1 METNRKSTTILA
13 DFVPYLVTFKKSWYL
28 RVVILSLIIIFGLY
42 AFFVQ
47 LVKGHIVTGMR
58 DNVVWGVYIIN
69 FIFFLGLSYAG
80 ALISCIF
87 HLGRITWGKPLIR
100 MLEIMAVV
108 SLIVAPIYII
118 LCIGRID
125 RLFNL
130 IIYARIQSP
139 ITWDVI
145 AIATDL
151 VFCIT
156 YLYMTHIK
164 DFAKLRDYEDPRIP
178 QWRKKFYNFLAIG
191 YRDTPEQKKQLNV
204 ALDIM
209 AAIIIP
215 TSIIAYSLLAWLFGM
230 NLRPGWHSSILAP
243 YFVLTAVYSGI
254 CLLIVVMWIY
264 RKSRYLQNYITNQH
278 FNYLGFVMV
287 MFALFYGYFT
297 FSDYITE
304 WYNSVKVNSWL
315 LDQLFSFDHYAWMFL
330 FSVFVAAFLP
340 LIIIGFPLFRSVN
353 SITIT
358 AFLVLI
364 GLWFRRY
371 LLIVPPLETPYIPI
385 QDWQPA
391 WVNYSATWVE
401 WALTL
406 AGIAFIILVY
416 MLFSKLVPIIPISE
430 IEERGN
436 KFRVFFKG
444 TKEQSK

>member
-1 METNRKSTTILA
+1 METAKKTTTILS
-13 DFVPYLVTFKKSWYL
+13 DFVPYLVTYKKSWYL
-28 RVVILSLIIIFGLY
+28 RVGILTLIILFGLY

-118 LCIGRID
+118 LCIGRVD

-130 IIYARIQSP
+130 LIYARIQSP

-145 AIATDL
+145 AIFTDL

-164 DFAKLRDYEDPRIP
+164 DFAKLRDYEDPRMP
-178 QWRKKFYNFLAIG
+178 KWRKKFYHFLAIG
-191 YRDTPEQKKQLNV
+191 YRNTPEQKKQLNT

-254 CLLIVVMWIY
+254 CLLIIVMWIY

-287 MFALFYGYFT
+287 ILALFYGYFT

-304 WYNSVKVNSWL
+304 WYNSVVVNSLL
-315 LDQLFSFDHYAWMFL
+315 LDQLFNFGGYAWMFL
-330 FSVFVAAFLP
+330 FSVITAAFLP
-340 LIIIGFPLFRSVN
+340 LIIITFPLFRSVN
-353 SITIT
+353 SITVT
-358 AFLVLI
+358 AFFVLI

-371 LLIVPPLETPYIPI
+371 LLIVPPLETPYISI
-385 QDWQPA
+385 QDSRTE

-401 WALTL
+401 WLLTL
-406 AGIAFIILVY
+406 AGIAFIVLVY
-416 MLFSKLVPIIPISE
+416 MLMSKLVPIIPISE
-430 IEERGN
+430 IEERG
-436 KFRVFFKG
+436 KKLRVFYKG
-444 TKEQSK
+444 TKEKTK

>member
-1 METNRKSTTILA
+1 MEADKKSTNLLT
-13 DFVPYLVTFKKSWYL
+13 DFVPFLITFKRSWYIK
-28 RVVILSLIIIFGLY
+28 VGILSVFILFGIY
-42 AFFVQ
+42 AFIIQV
-47 LVKGHIVTGMR
+47 VKGHIVTGMR

-118 LCIGRID
+118 LCIGRPD

-130 IIYARIQSP
+130 FIYARIQSP
-139 ITWDVI
+139 ITWDII
-145 AIATDL
+145 AIITDL
-151 VFCIT
+151 VFCVT

-164 DFAKLRDYEDPRIP
+164 DFARLRDYDEPRMP
-178 QWRKKFYNFLAIG
+178 QWRKKLYNFLAIG
-191 YRDTPEQKKQLNV
+191 YRGTPQQLKQLNG

-254 CLLIVVMWIY
+254 CLLIVVMWVY
-264 RKSRYLQNYITNQH
+264 RRSRYLQSYLTNQH
-278 FNYLGFVMV
+278 FNYMGFVMV
-287 MFALFYGYFT
+287 IMALFYGYFT

-304 WYNSVKVNSWL
+304 WYNLVSVNTLL
-315 LDQLFSFDHYAWMFL
+315 LDQLFSFDHYAWMFI
-330 FSVFVAAFLP
+330 FSIFSAAFLP
-340 LIIIGFPLFRSVN
+340 LIIIGLPWFRSVN
-353 SITIT
+353 SI
-358 AFLVLI
+358 AFTSVLVLI
-364 GLWFRRY
+364 GLWINRY

-385 QDWQPA
+385 QDARPE

-406 AGIAFIILVY
+406 AGIAVIILVY
-416 MLFSKLVPIIPISE
+416 MLMSKIVPIIPISE
-430 IEERGN
+430 IEERGE
-436 KFRVFFKG
+436 KLQVFFKG
-444 TKEQSK
+444 TKE

>member
-1 METNRKSTTILA
+1 METNKRSTTILA

-130 IIYARIQSP
+130 FIYGRIQSP

-164 DFAKLRDYEDPRIP
+164 DLAK
-178 QWRKKFYNFLAIG
+178 
-191 YRDTPEQKKQLNV
+191 
-204 ALDIM
+204 
-209 AAIIIP
+209 
-215 TSIIAYSLLAWLFGM
+215 
-230 NLRPGWHSSILAP
+230 
-243 YFVLTAVYSGI
+243 
-254 CLLIVVMWIY
+254 
-264 RKSRYLQNYITNQH
+264 
-278 FNYLGFVMV
+278 
-287 MFALFYGYFT
+287 
-297 FSDYITE
+297 
-304 WYNSVKVNSWL
+304 
-315 LDQLFSFDHYAWMFL
+315 
-330 FSVFVAAFLP
+330 
-340 LIIIGFPLFRSVN
+340 
-353 SITIT
+353 
-358 AFLVLI
+358 
-364 GLWFRRY
+364 
-371 LLIVPPLETPYIPI
+371 
-385 QDWQPA
+385 
-391 WVNYSATWVE
+391 
-401 WALTL
+401 
-406 AGIAFIILVY
+406 
-416 MLFSKLVPIIPISE
+416 
-430 IEERGN
+430 
-436 KFRVFFKG
+436 
-444 TKEQSK
+444 